1 MATKTCDC
9 TNLFY
14 LNDENK
20 TICISENDCPEE
32 HKYRLFG
39 TNQCLSN
46 CKVKDNYILSFDGKY
61 CLSSEEFCPI
71 NTNKIK
77 IELIG
82 DYPANYKCDCKY
94 KYYNDES
101 TKICLNQNEE
111 CPIKYKFLG
120 DNNECKKDC
129 TGDNYIEIGN
139 VCINKNENNNT
150 NCDNNN
156 DNYYID
162 VDGKYKCISE
172 TECKNSNLFFI
183 ENLKQCVENC
193 TMNEYNIY
201 SNITGKSECLSS
213 CNNIT
218 NTIAKKVE
226 NSEKSYYECVC
237 IDLWYKDENDIIH
250 CNTNETIK
258 NCENFNPDKNKNN
271 LIYETKECVNG
282 CNSLYPYLFDGEC
295 FKTCEDVKS
304 NYGFDVDIIG
314 KECKC
319 KKNLWKKIGN
329 KKVCINNNLCYE
341 NDFQLLVYDTYE
353 CTKECPSGYNVIF
366 NNTCYKNC
374 PDNTIDDNNSCKC
387 KYKWYKYN
395 DNSLNVNDIIICF
408 EKESDDCPKDFYP
421 YLDATNNQCV
431 EDTSKCNGPIIFNY
445 SCYSECPPKTIYLQD
460 LQTCQCDKN
469 EGVWYQYTFEGKM
482 LYKCGLSECPKDKNY
497 LDYDTKECIY
507 SCGNKYHF
515 EGICYSKC
523 PENTKS
529 VDEISKEC
537 AETFTFNDPE
547 DLKSLEENVKNNII
561 NIYNKTSSGGLVF
574 NINNSTM
581 QIYGVNK
588 KKTENKDLIMRTNLT
603 YIDLSNCIDKL
614 YEKNGITDDTDII
627 IVKYDIGDVTNSST
641 INPVE
646 YKIVNSK
653 TGKEIPLDACE
664 DNSIIISYPLST
676 ILSSFVSENKN
687 LRNLEENNDK
697 NLNLNLREQF
707 LKGKELNSLDN
718 EIDSFNIDNK
728 LYNDICYKCKING
741 KDLILEDRFN
751 YLYPLYSFC
760 ESNCVFGKTDY
771 ILERVSCNCTPKDG
785 VNFERNFEL
794 LNNNANVKTVKDKQ
808 KGSILKC
815 LSKVSGVSKNFG
827 FFYGLIIL
835 LVEIGL
841 AILTILFSYK
851 VFMMRIKNKFDI
863 NGDEKI
869 HNIESENIENMN
881 LSGDKKYK
889 KNNKNEEIIK
899 TSERNL
905 ENPPKKNKKIKI
917 NIGEDKKEDSKKPE
931 SEKKEKSG
939 DPEVINIKNIKITK
953 KKQTNYQN
961 TDEKLSSS
969 KSDHSY
975 TEKSSVVSFK
985 EMEDENI
992 FDLIK
997 LEKTLLTVDY
1007 AHAINKNK
1015 AEILIMIL
1023 TEILDKIYIIK
1034 AIWLLQK
1041 YEIFT
1046 LYFSL
1051 YLLWHMLILSFLSL
1065 FYNNSNLHKIW
1076 ITDNYPNLNY
1086 HLSFGFLS
1094 CLISFIIYRGLYFL
1108 INNDKKINEIE
1119 SIEKE
1124 KKDEIGQKYKNM
1136 MFWAQI
1142 KIIIFYAIQFILTFI
1157 FFLYLISFCGI
1168 YNGTSSK
1175 LAESYGI
1182 ALIEVIII
1190 KILYGLVLGILR
1202 KISLVHR
1209 INILYKIVR
1218 FLDLYIA

>member
-1 MATKTCDC
+1 
-9 TNLFY
+9 
-14 LNDENK
+14 
-20 TICISENDCPEE
+20 
-32 HKYRLFG
+32 
-39 TNQCLSN
+39 
-46 CKVKDNYILSFDGKY
+46 VKKCHETEYYILHNG
-61 CLSSEEFCPI
+61 
-71 NTNKIK
+71 
-77 IELIG
+77 
-82 DYPANYKCDCKY
+82 
-94 KYYNDES
+94 
-101 TKICLNQNEE
+101 
-111 CPIKYKFLG
+111 
-120 DNNECKKDC
+120 
-129 TGDNYIEIGN
+129 
-139 VCINKNENNNT
+139 
-150 NCDNNN
+150 
-156 DNYYID
+156 
-162 VDGKYKCISE
+162 KCIS
-172 TECKNSNLFFI
+172 
-183 ENLKQCVENC
+183 
-193 TMNEYNIY
+193 
-201 SNITGKSECLSS
+201 S
-213 CNNIT
+213 CQSIP
-218 NTIAKKVE
+218 NTIVQ
-226 NSEKSYYECVC
+226 KSSKRLSDGSIESFYECVC
-237 IDLWYKDENDIIH
+237 STDLWYKDANGINCISDENKKTCVDLQVGKTYLIKETRECVEECPIDFKFSFNDECFYECNDI
-250 CNTNETIK
+250 K
-258 NCENFNPDKNKNN
+258 NYYGYDVEIDNN
-271 LIYETKECVNG
+271 N
-282 CNSLYPYLFDGEC
+282 N
-295 FKTCEDVKS
+295 
-304 NYGFDVDIIG
+304 NQ
-314 KECKC
+314 CKC
-319 KKNLWKKIGN
+319 KNLWKLENGKKICLEGDICN
-329 KKVCINNNLCYE
+329 EEGANL
-341 NDFQLLVYDTYE
+341 LISDTRN
-353 CTKECPSGYNVIF
+353 CTNQCEGEYNIKF
-366 NNTCYKNC
+366 NNTCYKVC
-374 PDNTIDDNNSCKC
+374 PENTEELTENSEKTCICKN
-387 KYKWYKYN
+387 KWYKY
-395 DNSLNVNDIIICF
+395 DDMTLNAKDIIICF
-408 EKESDDCPKDFYP
+408 KDQDTDCPKDFYP
-421 YLDATNNQCV
+421 YLNYKNRECLNSTD
-431 EDTSKCNGPIIFNY
+431 KCDENTIIFNNI
-445 SCYSECPPKTIYLQD
+445 CYDECPINTI
-460 LQTCQCDKN
+460 KN
-469 EGVWYQYTFEGKM
+469 VDSNLCECNKEKGVWYQSINEGKIF
-482 LYKCGLSECPKDKNY
+482 YQCGLEKCPNNKNY

-561 NIYNKTSSGGLVF
+561 NIYNKTSSGGLGF

-687 LRNLEENNDK
+687 LRYLEENNDK

-1051 YLLWHMLILSFLSL
+1051 YLLWHMLILSFLGF

-1119 SIEKE
+1119 SIEKV

-1142 KIIIFYAIQFILTFI
+1142 KIIIFFAIQFILTFI